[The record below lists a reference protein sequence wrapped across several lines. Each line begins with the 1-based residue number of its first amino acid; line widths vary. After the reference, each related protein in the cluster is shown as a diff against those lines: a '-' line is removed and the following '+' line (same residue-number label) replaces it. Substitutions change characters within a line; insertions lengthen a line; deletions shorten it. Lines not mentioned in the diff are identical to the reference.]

1 MIKHAMQRKV
11 KVAQITA
18 FSDLCGQKT
27 QLTEDLKLFF
37 HDVIMLICERIYLG
51 VCVDNAASGDYW
63 IGGEPLIVAVVV
75 TGQSPCPLEWVC
87 EN

>member
-37 HDVIMLICERIYLG
+37 HDVIMLICERICLG
-51 VCVDNAASGDYW
+51 VCVIAASGDYW